1 MAEGK
6 KQGNSLY
13 TEMLDIH
20 KHIFEQLKYAEAKCG
35 IATTIIL
42 GFFGVLARILYIFV
56 EDRNLHMFTS
66 PKWFDWVAFLSL
78 FACIILCIWCL
89 LILLKVFKPKT
100 DNTEKNLKEFQGNI
114 YFFENI
120 AGIKSDDFL
129 ECVKRKFGVSEL
141 KNRGALLDLS
151 NQICVLSQITSAKH
165 RNCKKVFNKIKW
177 VFPIFVLFL
186 VAGGLS
192 TQAQGAVVM

>member
-1 MAEGK
+1 MA
-6 KQGNSLY
+6 KQENDSLY

-35 IATTIIL
+35 IVTTISL
-42 GFFGVLARILYIFV
+42 GFFAVLARIIYVFV

-66 PKWFDWVAFLSL
+66 PKLFDWIAFLSL
-78 FACIILCIWCL
+78 FACIVLCIWCL

-120 AGIKSDDFL
+120 AGTKSDDFL
-129 ECVKRKFGVSEL
+129 ECVKRKFGVSKL
-141 KNRGALLDLS
+141 KSKNALLDLS

-165 RNCKKVFNKIKW
+165 RKCKKALDKLRWI
-177 VFPIFVLFL
+177 FPIFVLFL
-186 VAGGLS
+186 IFGGLS
-192 TQAQGAVVM
+192 TQAQGAVIM